1 MDTTR
6 IEAIGHQIK
15 GALKENPGK
24 LIGDAKLKTD
34 GAAER
39 AAGAAH
45 DTGAAERVAGID
57 TDRIMGVGRQIAGAA
72 EQGFGSL
79 TGNARLAAEG
89 SAERAIGKAQNEA
102 GSVRDEAIDAAAVEP
117 SAEHVK

>member
-57 TDRIMGVGRQIAGAA
+57 TDRIMASDDRLPAPRSRA
-72 EQGFGSL
+72 
-79 TGNARLAAEG
+79 LAA
-89 SAERAIGKAQNEA
+89 
-102 GSVRDEAIDAAAVEP
+102 
-117 SAEHVK
+117 